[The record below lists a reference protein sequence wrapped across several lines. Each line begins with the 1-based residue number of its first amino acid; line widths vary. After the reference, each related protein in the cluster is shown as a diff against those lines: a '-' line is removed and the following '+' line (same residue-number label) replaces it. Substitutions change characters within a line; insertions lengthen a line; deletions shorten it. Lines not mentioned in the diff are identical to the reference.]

1 MGARYNAVIGE
12 GERANN
18 HYKGMVFRLSLY
30 NALSTRCCDNVDGLK
45 VVTLENAIYMEV
57 KNDIVFLIDT
67 DIHLWEYQSTMQR
80 SARRAE
86 RKGHKRKPSLQRG
99 AFHGIQ
105 VAGTVCKDDVLA

>member
-1 MGARYNAVIGE
+1 
-12 GERANN
+12 
-18 HYKGMVFRLSLY
+18 MVFRLLFLDKVRLLSLY
-30 NALSTRCCDNVDGLK
+30 NALSTRRCDNVD
-45 VVTLENAIYMEV
+45 V
-57 KNDIVFLIDT
+57 LIGT
-67 DIHLWEYQSTMQR
+67 DIYLWEHQSTMQR